1 MTHDIIEMFERAGA
15 YLRGHF
21 LLTSG
26 RHSDV
31 YFEKFKLLQ
40 HPDIVSELCRRLA
53 APFRAK
59 GIATVVGP
67 TLGGI
72 VIAYELA
79 RQLNCRAVYAE
90 PGDNARV
97 LRRGFELAAGERV
110 LLCDDILTTG
120 RSLREVVA
128 LAEGYSAEIVGLAVL
143 LDRSG
148 GTVPFD
154 YTLEAL
160 AQIEAAAYDPAA
172 CPLCQQGVPM
182 TQRGSRQSV
191 V

>member
-1 MTHDIIEMFERAGA
+1 MTNDIIRVFERAGA
-15 YLRGHF
+15 YLHGHF

-31 YFEKFKLLQ
+31 YFEKFILLQ
-40 HPDIVSELCRRLA
+40 HPDIVSDLCGRLA
-53 APFRAK
+53 APFKGK
-59 GIATVVGP
+59 GITAVVGP

-79 RQLNCRAVYAE
+79 RQLDCRAVYAE

-97 LRRGFELAAGERV
+97 LRRGFELARGERV

-120 RSLREVVA
+120 RSLREVIT
-128 LAEGYSAEIVGLAVL
+128 LAESYAAEILGLVVL

-148 GTVPFD
+148 GRVKFD
-154 YTLEAL
+154 YPLEAL
-160 AQIEAAAYDPAA
+160 AEVEASAYEPAE
-172 CPLCQQGVPM
+172 CPLCAQGLPM
-182 TQRGSRQSV
+182 TQRGSRQSMT
-191 V
+191 